1 VQAWLSSTILKGYF
15 IYWVDCHRL
24 KLKQRNIKKM
34 VCEIKGKNGKT
45 GQLAERSIY
54 FHMLSGLNCLKNNFN
69 LSLVFGTEMPK

>member
-1 VQAWLSSTILKGYF
+1 
-15 IYWVDCHRL
+15 
-24 KLKQRNIKKM
+24 M

-45 GQLAERSIY
+45 DQLAERSIY